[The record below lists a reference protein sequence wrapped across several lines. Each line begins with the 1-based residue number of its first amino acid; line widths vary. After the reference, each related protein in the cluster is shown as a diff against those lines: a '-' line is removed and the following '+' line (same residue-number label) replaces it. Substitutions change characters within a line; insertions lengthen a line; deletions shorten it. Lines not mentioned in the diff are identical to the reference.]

1 MTVVLDSSP
10 KALDLKSVDQ
20 LFRDAHTAYSFTG
33 EGVSDAQL
41 AELYDLVR
49 HGPTALNSQPLRIT
63 FIRSDE
69 AKARLLPHL
78 AEMNRAKA
86 QSAPVVA
93 ILSAD
98 TNFHENLDRTAPQMA
113 HAKAKFTDDGART
126 QTALT
131 QAHLQ
136 AGYFIVA
143 VRALG
148 LDAGP
153 MGGFSRDAID
163 AEFLAGTAQKSFLVV
178 NIGHVAEDGNR
189 PRQFRLDHDEAVT
202 IL

>member
-1 MTVVLDSSP
+1 MTTLLDSAARP
-10 KALDLKSVDQ
+10 LDEASIDQ
-20 LFRDAHTAYSFTG
+20 LFRDAHTAYSFTS

-41 AELYDLVR
+41 TELYDLVR
-49 HGPTALNSQPLRIT
+49 HAPTALNSQPLRIT

-93 ILSAD
+93 ILTAD
-98 TNFHENLDRTAPQMA
+98 TNFHENLDRTAPHMDN
-113 HAKAKFTDDGART
+113 AKAKFADDAARA
-126 QTALT
+126 QTAIT
-131 QAHLQ
+131 QGYLQ

-153 MGGFSRDAID
+153 MGGFDREGID
-163 AEFLAGTAQKSFLVV
+163 AEFLGGTAQKSFLVV
-178 NIGHVAEDGNR
+178 NIGHVSADGNR
-189 PRQFRLDHDEAVT
+189 PRQFRLECEEAVT

>member
-1 MTVVLDSSP
+1 MTALLDSP
-10 KALDLKSVDQ
+10 ARPLDEASIDQ
-20 LFRDAHTAYSFTG
+20 LFREAHTAYSFTS
-33 EGVSDAQL
+33 EGVSDEQL

-49 HGPTALNSQPLRIT
+49 HAPTALNSQPLRIT

-78 AEMNRAKA
+78 AEMNRAKS

-98 TNFHENLDRTAPQMA
+98 TNFHENLERTAPHMA
-113 HAKAKFTDDGART
+113 DAKAKFGDDAART
-126 QTALT
+126 QTAIT
-131 QAHLQ
+131 QGYLQ

-153 MGGFSRDAID
+153 MGGFDRDGID
-163 AEFLAGTAQKSFLVV
+163 AEFLAGTAQKSFIVV

-189 PRQFRLDHDEAVT
+189 PRQFRLDLDEAVT

>member
-1 MTVVLDSSP
+1 MTFLLDASP
-10 KALDLKSVDQ
+10 RSLDAEAVDQ
-20 LFRDAHTAYSFTG
+20 LFRDAHTAYAFTS
-33 EGVSDAQL
+33 EGVSDAEL

-49 HGPTALNSQPLRIT
+49 QGPTALNTQPLRIT
-63 FIRSDE
+63 FVRSDS
-69 AKARLLPHL
+69 AKERLLPHL

-98 TNFHENLDRTAPQMA
+98 TDFHENLDRTAPHLA
-113 HAKAKFTDDGART
+113 DARSKFLDDASRT
-126 QTALT
+126 QTATL

-136 AGYFIVA
+136 AGYFILA

-153 MGGFSRDAID
+153 MGGFDRDGID
-163 AEFLAGTAQKSFLVV
+163 AEFLGGTAQKSFLVV
-178 NIGHVAEDGNR
+178 NIGHAASDGTR
-189 PRQFRLDHDEAVT
+189 PRQFRLGHDEAVT